1 LSIDPK
7 HNGMNVAMKQQT
19 IRVLIGK
26 IGLDGHDRG
35 AKIVARALRDA
46 GAEVVYTGIR
56 QRIDD
61 VVAAAI
67 QEDVAVIGLSF
78 LSGDH
83 MTLVPRVIARLKGQ
97 GRGDLPLII
106 GGIILQHQIPALLE
120 MGVRK
125 IFLPGTP
132 IAQVV
137 DDIRAIAAGKDG

>member
-1 LSIDPK
+1 MNQPK
-7 HNGMNVAMKQQT
+7 L
-19 IRVLIGK
+19 RVLIGK

-35 AKIVARALRDA
+35 SKIVARALRDA
-46 GAEVVYTGIR
+46 GAEVIYTGIR

-83 MTLVPRVIARLKGQ
+83 MTLVPRVIARLKEE
-97 GRGDLPLII
+97 GREDLPLII
-106 GGIILQHQIPALLE
+106 GGIILKHQIPTLLE

-132 IAQVV
+132 IDRVV
-137 DDIRAIAAGKDG
+137 EDIKAIASGKDG